1 VGSKSAILSVAAST
15 AGLLERLVELCSPA
29 FDAELVYNA
38 AWSITNIAAG
48 THADARAIVEA
59 GAIPTLVELLL
70 LELSEDVTK
79 QALWALGNLAG
90 DCAELRDAVLA
101 AGALQPVLALTQPE
115 DAPIA
120 RLRHAT
126 WLLSSC
132 CRLKPHPPFEQVQ
145 DALPDLARLLADPRV
160 RVDTEALAEVLN
172 ALAALSDDHTD
183 DNRQIQAVLDQQ
195 PPIIP
200 LCLNLIGAQGW
211 SHPSELVRSP
221 AMRTVNNIVASD
233 DPLQCQVA
241 IDAGLM
247 LVLPEL
253 LRDHNSIPMRRQALL
268 AASNV
273 AAGSVEQVDLFV
285 SSGMLVMC
293 VDILEVAPLTL
304 KKEAMFVL
312 RNAATSGTEAHTRA
326 VASAGGFVALACSL
340 AVFEPRLQSV
350 ALEGLERMLRCFRI
364 HVQHLARQAARIP
377 AEGNELQKQYFLSA
391 AVFRSKERAVRVRD
405 VLRELARQPNNN
417 PPRFAPFAK
426 DTNDLLL
433 DLLDLPPPVDEA
445 AAPMVQAGERGGMQ
459 YQPAQQPQVPQ
470 QEPHAQPPPG
480 END

>member
-48 THADARAIVEA
+48 THADGRAIVEA

-79 QALWALGNLAG
+79 QALWALGNLAR

-126 WLLSSC
+126 GLLSSC

-145 DALPDLARLLADPRV
+145 DALPDLARLLAEPRV
-160 RVDTEALAEVLN
+160 RDDTETLAEVLN

-195 PPIIP
+195 PPILP
-200 LCLNLIGAQGW
+200 LCLNVIGAQGW
-211 SHPSELVRSP
+211 SHPIELVLPP

-247 LVLPEL
+247 LVL
-253 LRDHNSIPMRRQALL
+253 RNCCAIPIPSRCGGRH
-268 AASNV
+268 
-273 AAGSVEQVDLFV
+273 
-285 SSGMLVMC
+285 C
-293 VDILEVAPLTL
+293 WRP
-304 KKEAMFVL
+304 
-312 RNAATSGTEAHTRA
+312 ATSRRA
-326 VASAGGFVALACSL
+326 AWSRWIFS
-340 AVFEPRLQSV
+340 F
-350 ALEGLERMLRCFRI
+350 
-364 HVQHLARQAARIP
+364 H
-377 AEGNELQKQYFLSA
+377 
-391 AVFRSKERAVRVRD
+391 
-405 VLRELARQPNNN
+405 RECW
-417 PPRFAPFAK
+417 
-426 DTNDLLL
+426 
-433 DLLDLPPPVDEA
+433 
-445 AAPMVQAGERGGMQ
+445 
-459 YQPAQQPQVPQ
+459 
-470 QEPHAQPPPG
+470 
-480 END
+480 